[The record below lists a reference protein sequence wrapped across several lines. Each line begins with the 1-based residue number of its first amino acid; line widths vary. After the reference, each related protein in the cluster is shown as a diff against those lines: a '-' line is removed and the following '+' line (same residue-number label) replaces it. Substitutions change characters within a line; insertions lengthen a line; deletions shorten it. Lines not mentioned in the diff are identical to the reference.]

1 MIILMVIVG
10 SVEDGVTKRKIAQ
23 KILMIAASMECVIGV
38 EIGVTWQEIAMI
50 IEWFYVSA
58 IVLYVSCPNLVFQK
72 PEAVFTLP

>member
-1 MIILMVIVG
+1 MAMIILMVIVG

-50 IEWFYVSA
+50 IE
-58 IVLYVSCPNLVFQK
+58 
-72 PEAVFTLP
+72 